1 MKTKKSHYIQDLI
14 LEGEHEHQDFKY
26 QITDARKIARSIA
39 AFANNSGGHLLI
51 GVKDNGNIAGVRSDE
66 EIYMIE
72 TAAQMYCRPEQHVTF
87 KVFNINGKSV
97 VKADIA
103 EALEKPVE
111 APDDNGVWHVYY
123 RVADEKPVE
132 APDDNGNW
140 HVYYRVADENML
152 ASRLHERIM
161 SAETAIEETRTAETI
176 SYSEREQVLLD
187 YLRNHGGITLEGYM
201 KLAHISEESAMR
213 IVVALHSMDVVTLEY
228 HDGKCLIVRT

>member
-1 MKTKKSHYIQDLI
+1 MMKPKKNHYIQDLI

-51 GVKDNGNIAGVRSDE
+51 GVKDNGNIAGVRSEE

-72 TAAQMYCRPEQHVTF
+72 TAAQMYCRPEQKVTF

-111 APDDNGVWHVYY
+111 APDDNG
-123 RVADEKPVE
+123 
-132 APDDNGNW
+132 NW
-140 HVYYRVADENML
+140 HVYYRVADENVM

-161 SAETAIEETRTAETI
+161 TEIAENHTSETI
-176 SYSEREQVLLD
+176 SYSDREQVLLN
-187 YLRNHGGITLEGYM
+187 YLRNHGGITLDGYM
-201 KLAHISEESAMR
+201 KLAHISEETATR
-213 IVVALHSMDVVTLEY
+213 IVVALHSMGLLSLQY
-228 HDGKCLIVRT
+228 HDGQCLIVGD

>member
-1 MKTKKSHYIQDLI
+1 MRTKKSHYIQDLI

-51 GVKDNGNIAGVRSDE
+51 GVKDNGNIAGVRSEE

-72 TAAQMYCRPEQHVTF
+72 TAAQMYCRPEQTVTF

-97 VKADIA
+97 VKADIL
-103 EALEKPVE
+103 EA
-111 APDDNGVWHVYY
+111 A
-123 RVADEKPVE
+123 EKPVE

-140 HVYYRVADENML
+140 HVYYRVADENVL

-161 SAETAIEETRTAETI
+161 SAEESTAGIPNSDTLN
-176 SYSEREQVLLD
+176 YSEREQVLLD

-201 KLAHISEESAMR
+201 KLAHVSEESAMQT
-213 IVVALHSMDVVTLEY
+213 VVALHGMGVVALQY
-228 HDGKCLIVRT
+228 HDGQCLIIGN

>member
-1 MKTKKSHYIQDLI
+1 MRAKKSHYIQDLI

-51 GVKDNGNIAGVRSDE
+51 GVKDNGNIAGVRSEE

-72 TAAQMYCRPEQHVTF
+72 TAAQMYCRPEQHVTY

-103 EALEKPVE
+103 EATEKPVE

-123 RVADEKPVE
+123 RVADENV
-132 APDDNGNW
+132 
-140 HVYYRVADENML
+140 L

-161 SAETAIEETRTAETI
+161 SAEESTAGSQEDVDTI
-176 SYSEREQVLLD
+176 RYSEREEALLE
-187 YLRNHGGITLEGYM
+187 YLRNHGGITLEGY
-201 KLAHISEESAMR
+201 KRLAHISEESAMQ
-213 IVVALHSMDVVTLEY
+213 SVVTLHGMGVVSLQY
-228 HDGKCLIVRT
+228 HDGDCLIVGN

>member
-1 MKTKKSHYIQDLI
+1 MKPKKSHYIQDLI

-51 GVKDNGNIAGVRSDE
+51 GVKDNGNIVGVRSDE

-87 KVFNINGKSV
+87 KVYTINGKSV

-103 EALEKPVE
+103 EAE
-111 APDDNGVWHVYY
+111 
-123 RVADEKPVE
+123 EKPVE

-140 HVYYRVADENML
+140 HVYYRVADENVL
-152 ASRLHERIM
+152 ASRLHERIL
-161 SAETAIEETRTAETI
+161 SHGAGESRPDETI
-176 SYSEREQVLLD
+176 SYSEREQVLLK
-187 YLRNHGGITLEGYM
+187 YLREHGGITLDGF
-201 KLAHISEESAMR
+201 KRLAHISEESAMQT
-213 IVVALHSMDVVTLEY
+213 VVALHGMGVVNVVY
-228 HDGKCLIVRT
+228 HDGECLIVGV

>member
-1 MKTKKSHYIQDLI
+1 MKTRKSHYIQDLI

-97 VKADIA
+97 VKADIS
-103 EALEKPVE
+103 EAIDKPVE
-111 APDDNGVWHVYY
+111 APDDNGVWHI
-123 RVADEKPVE
+123 
-132 APDDNGNW
+132 
-140 HVYYRVADENML
+140 YYRVADENVL
-152 ASRLHERIM
+152 ASRLHERILQN
-161 SAETAIEETRTAETI
+161 SVDKGAQDEDTI
-176 SYSEREQVLLD
+176 TYSEREQVLLD
-187 YLRNHGGITLEGYM
+187 YLRIHGGITLEGYM
-201 KLAHISEESAMR
+201 RLAHISEESAMQT
-213 IVVALHSMDVVTLEY
+213 VVTLHGMGVVTLQY
-228 HDGKCLIVRT
+228 HDGQCLIVGT

>member
-1 MKTKKSHYIQDLI
+1 MKPKKSHYIQDLI

-51 GVKDNGNIAGVRSDE
+51 GVKDNGNIAGVRSEE

-72 TAAQMYCRPEQHVTF
+72 TAAQMYCRPEQQVSF

-103 EALEKPVE
+103 EAK
-111 APDDNGVWHVYY
+111 
-123 RVADEKPVE
+123 EKPVE

-140 HVYYRVADENML
+140 HVYYRVADENVL
-152 ASRLHERIM
+152 AS
-161 SAETAIEETRTAETI
+161 AF
-176 SYSEREQVLLD
+176 
-187 YLRNHGGITLEGYM
+187 
-201 KLAHISEESAMR
+201 
-213 IVVALHSMDVVTLEY
+213 
-228 HDGKCLIVRT
+228 

>member
-1 MKTKKSHYIQDLI
+1 MIRKKSHYIQDLI

-51 GVKDNGNIAGVRSDE
+51 GVKDNGNITGVRSDE

-72 TAAQMYCRPEQHVTF
+72 MAAQKYCRPEQHVTF

-103 EALEKPVE
+103 EAPEKPVE

-123 RVADEKPVE
+123 RVADENV
-132 APDDNGNW
+132 
-140 HVYYRVADENML
+140 L

-161 SAETAIEETRTAETI
+161 SVEAGETHTARTI

-187 YLRNHGGITLEGYM
+187 YLRNHGGITLDGYM
-201 KLAHISEESAMR
+201 KLAHISEESATK
-213 IVVALHSMDVVTLEY
+213 IVVALHSMGVLSLQY
-228 HDGKCLIVRT
+228 HDGQCLIVGN

>member
-1 MKTKKSHYIQDLI
+1 MIKKKSHYIQDLI

-72 TAAQMYCRPEQHVTF
+72 TAAQMYCRPEQQVTF

-103 EALEKPVE
+103 EATEKPVE

-123 RVADEKPVE
+123 RVADENV
-132 APDDNGNW
+132 
-140 HVYYRVADENML
+140 L
-152 ASRLHERIM
+152 ASRLHERIL
-161 SAETAIEETRTAETI
+161 SAEESTAGEHEGISTI

-187 YLRNHGGITLEGYM
+187 YLRNHGGITLEGYK
-201 KLAHISEESAMR
+201 KLAHISEESATQIVMALHGMG
-213 IVVALHSMDVVTLEY
+213 VVALQY
-228 HDGKCLIVRT
+228 HDGHCLIVGT

>member
-1 MKTKKSHYIQDLI
+1 MSCFNEKMKTKKNHYIQDLI

-72 TAAQMYCRPEQHVTF
+72 TAAQMYCRPEQRVTF
-87 KVFNINGKSV
+87 KVYNINGKSV

-103 EALEKPVE
+103 EALEKPVQ

-123 RVADEKPVE
+123 RVADENV
-132 APDDNGNW
+132 
-140 HVYYRVADENML
+140 L

-161 SAETAIEETRTAETI
+161 SAEESTSSDQNTDTI
-176 SYSEREQVLLD
+176 IYSEREQVLLD

-201 KLAHISEESAMR
+201 KLAHISEESAMQT
-213 IVVALHSMDVVTLEY
+213 VVALHSMGVLSLQY
-228 HDGKCLIVRT
+228 HDGQCLIIGND

>member
-51 GVKDNGNIAGVRSDE
+51 GVKDNGNIAGVRSEE

-87 KVFNINGKSV
+87 KVYSINGKSV

-103 EALEKPVE
+103 EAEEKPVE
-111 APDDNGVWHVYY
+111 APDDNGT
-123 RVADEKPVE
+123 
-132 APDDNGNW
+132 W

-152 ASRLHERIM
+152 ASRLHARILH
-161 SAETAIEETRTAETI
+161 AEQSSDDDQEDTTTI
-176 SYSEREQVLLD
+176 SYSKREQLLLD

-201 KLAHISEESAMR
+201 RLAHISEESAMQ
-213 IVVALHSMDVVTLEY
+213 IVVALHSMGVVSLQY
-228 HDGKCLIVRT
+228 HDGQCLIVST

>member
-103 EALEKPVE
+103 EAEEKPVE
-111 APDDNGVWHVYY
+111 APDDNGVWH
-123 RVADEKPVE
+123 A
-132 APDDNGNW
+132 
-140 HVYYRVADENML
+140 YYRVADENVL

-161 SAETAIEETRTAETI
+161 SAEESLTCDPETSTI
-176 SYSEREQVLLD
+176 SFSMREEVLLD
-187 YLRNHGGITLEGYM
+187 YLRGHGGITLDGYM
-201 KLAHISEESAMR
+201 KLAHISEESATR
-213 IVVALHSMDVVTLEY
+213 IVVALHGMGVVALQY
-228 HDGKCLIVRT
+228 HDGQCLIVGA

>member
-1 MKTKKSHYIQDLI
+1 MRAKKSHYIQDLI

-51 GVKDNGNIAGVRSDE
+51 GVKDNGNIAGVRSEE

-103 EALEKPVE
+103 EAVEKPVE
-111 APDDNGVWHVYY
+111 APDDNGQ
-123 RVADEKPVE
+123 
-132 APDDNGNW
+132 W
-140 HVYYRVADENML
+140 HVYYRVADENVL

-161 SAETAIEETRTAETI
+161 SAEESTAGAREETGTI
-176 SYSEREQVLLD
+176 SYSEREQLLLA
-187 YLRNHGGITLEGYM
+187 YLRDHGGITLEGFM
-201 KLAHISEESAMR
+201 RLAHISEETATKT
-213 IVVALHSMDVVTLEY
+213 VVALHSMGVLSLQY
-228 HDGKCLIVRT
+228 HDGQCLIVAP

>member
-1 MKTKKSHYIQDLI
+1 MIRKRNHYIQDLI

-87 KVFNINGKSV
+87 KVYNINGKQV

-103 EALEKPVE
+103 EAEVKPVK
-111 APDDNGVWHVYY
+111 APDDNGT
-123 RVADEKPVE
+123 
-132 APDDNGNW
+132 W
-140 HVYYRVADENML
+140 HVYYRVADENVL
-152 ASRLHERIM
+152 ASRLHELIL
-161 SAETAIEETRTAETI
+161 AHTKDDGPLGDDTLVYT
-176 SYSEREQVLLD
+176 EREQLLID

-201 KLAHISEESAMR
+201 RLAHISQETATQ
-213 IVVALHSMDVVTLEY
+213 IVVALHGMGVVSLRY
-228 HDGKCLIVRT
+228 HDGCCLIIAN

>member
-51 GVKDNGNIAGVRSDE
+51 GVKDNGNIAGVRSEE

-72 TAAQMYCRPEQHVTF
+72 TAAQMYCSPEQQVTF
-87 KVFNINGKSV
+87 KVFNVNGKSV

-103 EALEKPVE
+103 EADEKPVQ
-111 APDDNGVWHVYY
+111 AQDDNGVWHVYY
-123 RVADEKPVE
+123 RVADENV
-132 APDDNGNW
+132 
-140 HVYYRVADENML
+140 L
-152 ASRLHERIM
+152 ASRLHERILQK
-161 SAETAIEETRTAETI
+161 TVGDDCPPDETI
-176 SYSEREQVLLD
+176 IYSEREQVLLD

-201 KLAHISEESAMR
+201 KLAHISEETAMQT
-213 IVVALHSMDVVTLEY
+213 VVALHSMGVLSLEY
-228 HDGKCLIVRT
+228 HDGKCLIVGN

>member
-72 TAAQMYCRPEQHVTF
+72 TAAQMYCRPEQQVTF
-87 KVFNINGKSV
+87 KVFNINGKAV

-103 EALEKPVE
+103 EAS
-111 APDDNGVWHVYY
+111 
-123 RVADEKPVE
+123 EKPVE

-140 HVYYRVADENML
+140 HVYYRVKDENVL
-152 ASRLHERIM
+152 ASRLHERIL
-161 SAETAIEETRTAETI
+161 SNEAEAERSRTAETI
-176 SYSEREQVLLD
+176 SYSQREQLLLH
-187 YLRNHGGITLEGYM
+187 YLREHGGITLDGY
-201 KLAHISEESAMR
+201 KRLAHISEESAMQT
-213 IVVALHSMDVVTLEY
+213 VVALHSMGVVGIEY
-228 HDGKCLIVRT
+228 HDGNCLIIAP

>member
-1 MKTKKSHYIQDLI
+1 MIKKKSHYIQDLI

-97 VKADIA
+97 VKADIP
-103 EALEKPVE
+103 E
-111 APDDNGVWHVYY
+111 
-123 RVADEKPVE
+123 ADEKPVE
-132 APDDNGNW
+132 APDDNGHW
-140 HVYYRVADENML
+140 HVYYRVADENVL

-161 SAETAIEETRTAETI
+161 SAEESTDGAREQADVI
-176 SYSEREQVLLD
+176 SYSKREQVLLD
-187 YLRNHGGITLEGYM
+187 YLRNHGGITLDGYM
-201 KLAHISEESAMR
+201 KLAHISEETATKT
-213 IVVALHSMDVVTLEY
+213 VVALHSMGVLALQY
-228 HDGKCLIVRT
+228 HDGQCLIIAAQ

>member
-1 MKTKKSHYIQDLI
+1 MKPKKSHYIQDLI
-14 LEGEHEHQDFKY
+14 EEDEHEHQDFKY

-123 RVADEKPVE
+123 RVADENV
-132 APDDNGNW
+132 
-140 HVYYRVADENML
+140 L

-161 SAETAIEETRTAETI
+161 KTDTQADAQPDETI
-176 SYSEREQVLLD
+176 NYSEREKILLD
-187 YLRNHGGITLEGYM
+187 YLSDHGGITLEGYM

>member
-1 MKTKKSHYIQDLI
+1 MKPKKSHYIQDLI
-14 LEGEHEHQDFKY
+14 EEGEHEHQDFKY

-123 RVADEKPVE
+123 RVADENV
-132 APDDNGNW
+132 
-140 HVYYRVADENML
+140 L

-161 SAETAIEETRTAETI
+161 KTDTQADAQPDETI
-176 SYSEREQVLLD
+176 NYSEREKILLD
-187 YLRNHGGITLEGYM
+187 YLSDHGGITLEGYM

>member
-1 MKTKKSHYIQDLI
+1 MKPKKSHYIQDLI
-14 LEGEHEHQDFKY
+14 EEGEHEHQDFKY

-123 RVADEKPVE
+123 RVADENV
-132 APDDNGNW
+132 
-140 HVYYRVADENML
+140 L

-161 SAETAIEETRTAETI
+161 KTDTQADAQPDETI
-176 SYSEREQVLLD
+176 NYSEREKILLD
-187 YLRNHGGITLEGYM
+187 YLSDHGGITLEGYM

-228 HDGKCLIVRT
+228 HDGKCLIVRI

>member
-1 MKTKKSHYIQDLI
+1 MRAKKSHYIQDLI

-51 GVKDNGNIAGVRSDE
+51 GVKDNGNIAGVRSEE

-103 EALEKPVE
+103 EAVEKPVE
-111 APDDNGVWHVYY
+111 APDDNGQ
-123 RVADEKPVE
+123 
-132 APDDNGNW
+132 W
-140 HVYYRVADENML
+140 HVYYRVADENVL

-161 SAETAIEETRTAETI
+161 SAEESTAGAREETGTI
-176 SYSEREQVLLD
+176 SYSAREQLLLA
-187 YLRNHGGITLEGYM
+187 YLRDHGGITLEGFM
-201 KLAHISEESAMR
+201 RLAHISEETATKT
-213 IVVALHSMDVVTLEY
+213 VVALHSMGVLSLQY
-228 HDGKCLIVRT
+228 HDGQCLIVAP

>member
-1 MKTKKSHYIQDLI
+1 MRAKKSHYIQDLI

-51 GVKDNGNIAGVRSDE
+51 GVKDNGNIAGVRSEE

-87 KVFNINGKSV
+87 KVFSINGKSV

-103 EALEKPVE
+103 EAVEKPVE
-111 APDDNGVWHVYY
+111 APDDNGQ
-123 RVADEKPVE
+123 
-132 APDDNGNW
+132 W
-140 HVYYRVADENML
+140 HVYYRVADENVL

-161 SAETAIEETRTAETI
+161 SAEESTAGAREETGTI
-176 SYSEREQVLLD
+176 SYSAREQLLLA
-187 YLRNHGGITLEGYM
+187 YLRDHGGITLEGFM
-201 KLAHISEESAMR
+201 RLAHISEETATKT
-213 IVVALHSMDVVTLEY
+213 VVALHSMGVLSLQY
-228 HDGKCLIVRT
+228 HDGQCLIVAP

>member
-1 MKTKKSHYIQDLI
+1 MRTKKNHYIQDLI

-51 GVKDNGNIAGVRSDE
+51 GVKDNGNIAGVRSEE

-103 EALEKPVE
+103 EATEKPVE

-123 RVADEKPVE
+123 RVADENV
-132 APDDNGNW
+132 
-140 HVYYRVADENML
+140 L

-161 SAETAIEETRTAETI
+161 SAEESTAGSQEDVDTI
-176 SYSEREQVLLD
+176 RYSEREEALLE
-187 YLRNHGGITLEGYM
+187 YLRNHGGITLEGY
-201 KLAHISEESAMR
+201 KRLAHISEESAMQ
-213 IVVALHSMDVVTLEY
+213 SVVTLHGMGVVSLQY
-228 HDGKCLIVRT
+228 HDGDCLIVGN

>member
-1 MKTKKSHYIQDLI
+1 MRTKKSHYIQDII

-72 TAAQMYCRPEQHVTF
+72 TAAQMYCRPEQQVSF

-97 VKADIA
+97 VKADIP
-103 EALEKPVE
+103 EADEKPVE

-123 RVADEKPVE
+123 RVADENV
-132 APDDNGNW
+132 
-140 HVYYRVADENML
+140 L

-161 SAETAIEETRTAETI
+161 STESEIEESHNAETI
-176 SYSEREQVLLD
+176 TFSEREQVLMS
-187 YLRNHGGITLEGYM
+187 YLRDHGGITLEGYM
-201 KLAHISEESAMR
+201 KLAHISEESATK
-213 IVVALHSMDVVTLEY
+213 IVVALHSMGVLSLQY
-228 HDGKCLIVRT
+228 HDGRCLIVGN

>member
-1 MKTKKSHYIQDLI
+1 MKPKKNHYIQDLI

-51 GVKDNGNIAGVRSDE
+51 GVKDNGNIAGVRSEE

-103 EALEKPVE
+103 EAM
-111 APDDNGVWHVYY
+111 
-123 RVADEKPVE
+123 EKPVE

-140 HVYYRVADENML
+140 HVYYRVADENVL
-152 ASRLHERIM
+152 ASRLHERIL
-161 SAETAIEETRTAETI
+161 SRDGNRDSQSDEII
-176 SYSEREQVLLD
+176 KYSEREQVLLD
-187 YLRNHGGITLEGYM
+187 YLRNHGGITIDGY
-201 KLAHISEESAMR
+201 KRLAHISEESAMQT
-213 IVVALHSMDVVTLEY
+213 VVALHGMGVVSIEY
-228 HDGKCLIVRT
+228 HDGECLIVGT

>member
-1 MKTKKSHYIQDLI
+1 MKPKKSHYIQDLI
-14 LEGEHEHQDFKY
+14 EEGEHEHQDFKY

-123 RVADEKPVE
+123 RVADENV
-132 APDDNGNW
+132 
-140 HVYYRVADENML
+140 L

-161 SAETAIEETRTAETI
+161 KTDTQADAQPDETI
-176 SYSEREQVLLD
+176 NYSEREKILLD
-187 YLRNHGGITLEGYM
+187 YLSDHGGITLEGYM

-228 HDGKCLIVRT
+228 HDGKCLIVRA

>member
-14 LEGEHEHQDFKY
+14 AEGEHEHQDFKY

-51 GVKDNGNIAGVRSDE
+51 GVKDNGNIIGVRSDE

-97 VKADIA
+97 VKADIP
-103 EALEKPVE
+103 EAVEKPVE

-123 RVADEKPVE
+123 RVADENV
-132 APDDNGNW
+132 
-140 HVYYRVADENML
+140 L

-161 SAETAIEETRTAETI
+161 SNEAAVEEDTHIDGTI
-176 SYSEREQVLLD
+176 SYSEREQLLLD
-187 YLRNHGGITLEGYM
+187 YLRTHGGITLDGYM
-201 KLAHISEESAMR
+201 RLAHISEESATR
-213 IVVALHSMDVVTLEY
+213 IVVALHSMGVLSLQY
-228 HDGKCLIVRT
+228 HDGQCLIVGL